1 MTASYASVL
10 RTPHALRTF
19 TLALLGRLSYGTV
32 FLSLTLAFTAS
43 TGSYAAAGA
52 LMALLGL
59 TGAALSP
66 VRAALIDRH
75 GARRVLPPMTAA
87 YAALLTVLAALTWRP
102 GAPVPL
108 LGVLC
113 VATGVCQPPIGVVM
127 RTLWR
132 GLLQDAAHLR
142 RAFSLDTVSEELVF
156 VTGPLLAGLLA
167 AAVSP
172 SLGIALSAALII
184 VGVLGVAASPAV
196 PPRPAAA
203 RREGPRIRAFA
214 PVPAIAVAATGFA
227 LGSTGLLA
235 VAFTERHHQPAAVAW
250 VEAAIAAGST
260 LGGLAYG
267 ALSRTAPGRGRL
279 AVLVCPV
286 GLVLA
291 AAGLAPSVAVL
302 AAAAFTVGLFVG
314 PTFTTAFLITDATTA
329 PPARTRAVAWIS
341 TSVNL
346 GISAGSAA
354 TGMFLDALPLPL
366 CYALAAAPAA
376 LAPALL
382 LSLPK
387 PQQSSPD
394 APVKVHHRA
403 MDDDT
408 TERQEYWDA
417 RYAEHDHL
425 WSGEPNAMLVQEVT
439 DLDPGTALDLGC
451 GEGGDAIWLARRG
464 WRVTATDISGVALD
478 RAARHAA
485 DAGVADRVDFQQHDL
500 GVSFP
505 EGVYDLVSAAFLHFP
520 KEGVP
525 REPILRAAAAA
536 VAPGGTLLILGHAG
550 PPPWDPDA
558 YPSAELP
565 TAAEVL
571 ASLRLPGDTWDV
583 LYEGEHE
590 RVQTAP
596 DGRTMTR
603 TDSTLKVRRRPT

>member
-19 TLALLGRLSYGTV
+19 TFALLGRLSYGTL

-43 TGSYAAAGA
+43 TGSYARAGA
-52 LMALLGL
+52 LMAAHGL
-59 TGAALSP
+59 TAAALSP

-87 YAALLTVLAALTWRP
+87 YAGLLAVLAALTWRP
-102 GAPVPL
+102 GAPVPPL
-108 LGVLC
+108 AA
-113 VATGVCQPPIGVVM
+113 VAVSAGACAPPIGVVM

-132 GLLQDAAHLR
+132 GILPDAALVR
-142 RAFSLDTVSEELVF
+142 RAYSLDTVSEELVF

-167 AAVSP
+167 AAASP
-172 SLGIALSAALII
+172 SLGIAVSAAL
-184 VGVLGVAASPAV
+184 VLAGVLGVAASPAV
-196 PPRPAAA
+196 PPNPSG
-203 RREGPRIRAFA
+203 RRRRGPRVRAFA
-214 PVPAIAVAATGFA
+214 PVPAVAAAATGFA

-267 ALSRTAPGRGRL
+267 ALGRSQPGRGRL
-279 AVLVCPV
+279 AAFVCPV
-286 GLVLA
+286 GLALA
-291 AAGLAPSVAVL
+291 AAGLAPSVPVL
-302 AAAAFTVGLFVG
+302 AAAAFAVGLFVG
-314 PTFTTAFLITDATTA
+314 PTFTTAFLIADAATPA
-329 PPARTRAVAWIS
+329 RARTRAVAWIS
-341 TSVNL
+341 TSLNL
-346 GISAGSAA
+346 GISGGAAA
-354 TGMFLDALPLPL
+354 TGVFLDALPLPL

-382 LSLPK
+382 LCLPK
-387 PQQSSPD
+387 PQQDWPD
-394 APVKVHHRA
+394 EPVTVHHRS
-403 MDDDT
+403 MDDST
-408 TERQEYWDA
+408 ARQEFWDA

-425 WSGEPNAMLVQEVT
+425 WSGEPNDMLVQEIS

-451 GEGGDAIWLARRG
+451 GEGGDAIWLAKRG
-464 WRVTATDISGVALD
+464 WRVTATDISGVALE
-478 RAARHAA
+478 RAARHA
-485 DAGVADRVDFQQHDL
+485 DHAGVADRIDFQRHDL

-505 EGVYDLVSAAFLHFP
+505 EGRYDLVSAAFLHFP
-520 KEGVP
+520 KEGLP

-536 VAPGGTLLILGHAG
+536 VAPGGTLLVVGHSG

-558 YPSAELP
+558 YPAADLP

-571 ASLRLPGDTWDV
+571 ASLRLPDDEWDV
-583 LYEGEHE
+583 LYSGEHD

-596 DGRTMTR
+596 DGRVMNR
-603 TDSTLKVRRRPT
+603 TDSTVKVRRRPA